1 MAVQCHNGKFAGI
14 FREADA
20 GDISVCIY
28 RKLHG
33 AGHVR
38 FDVVRTYFYFRVRV
52 SGFRILVGVF
62 SRIIFQRSNLRCF
75 SREHRKRIGRNFR
88 LVEADESNHG
98 IIGTELQGAVETEL
112 FFIYPVGDTVEN
124 HILLAIFGHLAFAVT
139 VEQLYE
145 KYIIV
150 THESDHRSVWRK
162 DGDLL
167 RSAVGQPFNN
177 VVCRNSLIIS
187 FQRVYIMHSCV

>member
-1 MAVQCHNGKFAGI
+1 MTVQCHNGKFAGI

-20 GDISVCIY
+20 GDIPVCIY

-52 SGFRILVGVF
+52 SGFRILVGIF
-62 SRIIFQRSNLRCF
+62 ARIIFQRSNLRRF

-88 LVEADESNHG
+88 LIEADESNHG
-98 IIGTELQGAVETEL
+98 IIGTELQSTVKTEL

>member
-1 MAVQCHNGKFAGI
+1 M
-14 FREADA
+14 R
-20 GDISVCIY
+20 
-28 RKLHG
+28 
-33 AGHVR
+33 
-38 FDVVRTYFYFRVRV
+38 
-52 SGFRILVGVF
+52 
-62 SRIIFQRSNLRCF
+62 
-75 SREHRKRIGRNFR
+75 
-88 LVEADESNHG
+88 ESNHG

-112 FFIYPVGDTVEN
+112 FLIYPVGDTVEN

-167 RSAVGQPFNN
+167 RSAVGQPLQTRRF
-177 VVCRNSLIIS
+177 V
-187 FQRVYIMHSCV
+187 

>member
-1 MAVQCHNGKFAGI
+1 M
-14 FREADA
+14 
-20 GDISVCIY
+20 
-28 RKLHG
+28 
-33 AGHVR
+33 
-38 FDVVRTYFYFRVRV
+38 
-52 SGFRILVGVF
+52 
-62 SRIIFQRSNLRCF
+62 
-75 SREHRKRIGRNFR
+75 
-88 LVEADESNHG
+88 
-98 IIGTELQGAVETEL
+98 
-112 FFIYPVGDTVEN
+112 
-124 HILLAIFGHLAFAVT
+124 LAIFGHLAFAVT